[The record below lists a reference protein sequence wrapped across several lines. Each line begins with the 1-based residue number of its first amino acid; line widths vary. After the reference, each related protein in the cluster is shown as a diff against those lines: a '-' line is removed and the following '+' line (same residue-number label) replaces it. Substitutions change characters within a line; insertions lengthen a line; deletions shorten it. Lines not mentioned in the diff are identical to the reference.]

1 MRFDATVGDRTV
13 KVDVR
18 ERDGGYE
25 VELDGRRLEVGFA
38 PAGDHFASLVVGHHS
53 HDVAF
58 GTTPQGYLI
67 HLPTDS
73 VLVAVSE
80 AGLAARSAGAAS
92 SGPTR
97 VCAPMPGRVV
107 RVLAAE
113 GRSVEAGEGLVVV
126 EAMKM
131 ENELKAPRAGR
142 VERIEVG
149 EGQAVEAGALLLV
162 VV

>member
-1 MRFDATVGDRTV
+1 MFWPSLLIRGLVAVCGFVGP
-13 KVDVR
+13 
-18 ERDGGYE
+18 GMG
-25 VELDGRRLEVGFA
+25 
-38 PAGDHFASLVVGHHS
+38 
-53 HDVAF
+53 
-58 GTTPQGYLI
+58 
-67 HLPTDS
+67 S
-73 VLVAVSE
+73 VLVAVAE
-80 AGLAARSAGAAS
+80 GGLAARSAGAAS
-92 SGPTR
+92 SGPLH
-97 VCAPMPGRVV
+97 VCAPMPGRVI

-113 GRSVEAGEGLVVV
+113 GRPVEAGESLLVV